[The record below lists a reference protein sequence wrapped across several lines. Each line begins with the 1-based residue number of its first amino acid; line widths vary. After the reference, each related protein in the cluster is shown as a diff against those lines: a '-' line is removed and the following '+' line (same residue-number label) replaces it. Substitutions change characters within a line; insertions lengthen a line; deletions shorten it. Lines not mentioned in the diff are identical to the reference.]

1 MPNSNGDAK
10 EQGIAGSMAGGS
22 FVNFSGGNRKGLVAG
37 IISFCCWTSERE
49 GGMYGAQF
57 TSATFA
63 VDATTTI
70 TCSTVAVAPVDDEV
84 PVIVVL
90 YVPKAGDGSM
100 FTVNR
105 VRHVGVHEGGL
116 KLAVALGGRPDIE

>member
-1 MPNSNGDAK
+1 MPISIGDATL
-10 EQGIAGSMAGGS
+10 QGIAGSMAGGS

-57 TSATFA
+57 TSAT
-63 VDATTTI
+63 
-70 TCSTVAVAPVDDEV
+70 VAVAPVDDEV

-90 YVPKAGDGSM
+90 YVPKGVDGSM

-116 KLAVALGGRPDIE
+116 KLAVALGGRSDIE